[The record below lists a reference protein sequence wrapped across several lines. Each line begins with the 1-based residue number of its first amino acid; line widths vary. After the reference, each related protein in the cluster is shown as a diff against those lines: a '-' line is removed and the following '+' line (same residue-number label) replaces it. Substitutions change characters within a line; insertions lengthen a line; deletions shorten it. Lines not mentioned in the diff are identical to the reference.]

1 MVNQH
6 GMRQFHTPQSAL
18 GRKAPSRKKGWGLL
32 ERAPN
37 INKSAAN
44 QQKTFGL
51 VDANKPRG
59 TMNFVA
65 ILPHHIFQSCSNY

>member
-1 MVNQH
+1 M
-6 GMRQFHTPQSAL
+6 P
-18 GRKAPSRKKGWGLL
+18 

-65 ILPHHIFQSCSNY
+65 ILPHHIFQLCSNH